1 MSNTKLSAGEIVE
14 LMIKDRMIS
23 KKSAEEFVKVFFS
36 VIEDALIDGETVKI
50 KGLGTF
56 KSQWNEARK

>member
-23 KKSAEEFVKVFFS
+23 RKSAEEFV
-36 VIEDALIDGETVKI
+36 
-50 KGLGTF
+50 
-56 KSQWNEARK
+56 